1 MSARAGTAAGPP
13 ARRPVAAGAARVVAW
28 DERRLRERRVPQ
40 WLWGWLLLAPALLLV
55 LGLILYPVAY
65 SFWLSLHSKHAYLP
79 LQTFVGLDNFVYFL
93 TRDVEGFWRS
103 LWLGTVYAVGS
114 VGLQLVVGVAAAL
127 VLNESFLGRTFV
139 RGLLL
144 FPYMVPTIV
153 VVILMRWV
161 LNDSYGIVPWLLKA
175 SGIGTPGFFTGEMMM
190 LTLIL
195 ISTWTFFPFVLIGV
209 LARLQTIEPDLYA
222 AAEIDGAGPLRRF
235 RHVTLPQIA
244 SVLFVLVLLRVMFM
258 FTKFDIIWLLTGGGG
273 VGWFVRTLPVYTFM
287 KTFQELQ
294 VGAGACLSV
303 VMFLILTGFAVLY
316 FKVFKA
322 RSEEGG

>member
-1 MSARAGTAAGPP
+1 MAVVQPTQRA
-13 ARRPVAAGAARVVAW
+13 VAW
-28 DERRLRERRVPQ
+28 RERRLAERRVPQ

-65 SFWLSLHSKHAYLP
+65 SFWLSLHNKHAYLP
-79 LQTFVGLDNFVYFL
+79 VQTFVGLDHYLFFL
-93 TRDVEGFWRS
+93 TQDREGFWRS
-103 LWLGTVYAVGS
+103 LWLGTIYAVGS
-114 VGLQLVVGVAAAL
+114 VGLQVVVGVAAAL
-127 VLNESFLGRTFV
+127 VLNETFLGRTFV

-161 LNDSYGIVPWLLKA
+161 LNDSYGIVPWLLRSA
-175 SGIGTPGFFTGEMMM
+175 GAGAPGFFTGEMMM

-209 LARLQTIEPDLYA
+209 LARLQTVDPDLYA
-222 AAEIDGAGPLRRF
+222 AAEIDGAGAIRRF
-235 RHVTLPQIA
+235 LHVTLPQIA
-244 SVLFVLVLLRVMFM
+244 SVLFVLVLLRAMFM

-303 VMFLILTGFAVLY
+303 IMFLILTGFAVVY
-316 FKVFKA
+316 FKLFKE
-322 RSEEGG
+322 RSEEGS